1 MCDSRFWV
9 HQKGIVMADKKSEK
23 RPPDPAENFRNLVN
37 EWERGFDA
45 MANRFMGTEEFS
57 RSMNQ
62 LQDLQLTMQKRFN
75 EAMAEQLSNF
85 NIPSRDDILQLGEA
99 VHALDKRVARVESL
113 LAKQAAKKKKK
124 KGGGK
129 EAHASRSGP
138 PRTKQPPSAR
148 QEASDG

>member
-1 MCDSRFWV
+1 
-9 HQKGIVMADKKSEK
+9 MADGKSGKK
-23 RPPDPAENFRNLVN
+23 PPDPAENFRNLIN

-75 EAMAEQLSNF
+75 EAMAEQLSHF

-99 VHALDKRVARVESL
+99 IHALDRRVAKVESM
-113 LAKQAAKKKKK
+113 LAKQAAKNAKKKK
-124 KGGGK
+124 KKNTGK
-129 EAHASRSGP
+129 DEPAPRSGP

>member
-1 MCDSRFWV
+1 MS
-9 HQKGIVMADKKSEK
+9 DKSAK

-45 MANRFMGTEEFS
+45 MANRFMGTDEFS

-62 LQDLQLTMQKRFN
+62 LQDLQLSMQKRFN
-75 EAMAEQLSNF
+75 EAMAEQLANF

-113 LAKQAAKKKKK
+113 LAKKGKKKKK
-124 KGGGK
+124 K
-129 EAHASRSGP
+129 ANASTRSGP

-148 QEASDG
+148 QEAGDG